1 MIESAIALAYVPLY
15 VGGALA
21 IWSLTRDV
29 RVLLAVLKGN
39 DRA

>member
-1 MIESAIALAYVPLY
+1 MYPILKVLAYVPFY
-15 VGGALA
+15 AGGALA

-29 RVLLAVLKGN
+29 RVLLAVLKGD